1 MRPTS
6 WFEISLSTSWPKK
19 SNLSRWSRL
28 IRTKLVP
35 LGTVRAPL
43 DAYGSKKKL
52 RKKESMCRFQFYF
65 FFFSVTGFCFSN
77 EGGFLL
83 LFFKKHKMSFCSL
96 TYKKKEFTELIELT
110 SHWCIVSSRFKSRCH
125 FIVPEWA
132 LSIFLGSCLFYSG
145 KRSARIP
152 FVHIGQMISVP
163 LFLLRLLFQFVS
175 CLLQTIRCIH
185 HTTPLVGS
193 LRSLL

>member
-1 MRPTS
+1 MS
-6 WFEISLSTSWPKK
+6 I
-19 SNLSRWSRL
+19 
-28 IRTKLVP
+28 
-35 LGTVRAPL
+35 
-43 DAYGSKKKL
+43 
-52 RKKESMCRFQFYF
+52 
-65 FFFSVTGFCFSN
+65 TGFCFSN

-132 LSIFLGSCLFYSG
+132 LSIFLGSSLFYSG
-145 KRSARIP
+145 KRSARIL

-163 LFLLRLLFQFVS
+163 LFFVTTSFSICFMSSPNYSMYSSYYSIGWQFEIPPIVSIRIVYDTSGNRTYIINLLPIWYFLNGAWRLYFISPSQ
-175 CLLQTIRCIH
+175 
-185 HTTPLVGS
+185 P
-193 LRSLL
+193 